1 MKGGQRRDRSDFLP
15 DVVTL
20 IVKNE
25 RKDIEGRGSFLSVSE
40 ITGFINEYAKNLSHL
55 KENGEINSRL
65 WLDLVSQA
73 SPLLY
78 GKNKL
83 RQGNDGFLKIL

>member
-1 MKGGQRRDRSDFLP
+1 LI
-15 DVVTL
+15 L
-20 IVKNE
+20 IVKNK
-25 RKDIEGRGSFLSVSE
+25 RKDIEGRGSFLSVSK

-73 SPLLY
+73 SSSLY

-83 RQGNDGFLKIL
+83 RQGDGSPLKVL